1 MVSVDR
7 ADALQRPLGLHR
19 GTEFRAGGHCSHVY
33 SAQQMP
39 DAVALLVQLL
49 QARVHARAAEIADR
63 EALDD
68 PVPAVLAGYGI
79 AVYHAFRNAIAP
91 VGRNTHAD
99 PVARARAAHPIADVV
114 DGGVRRARRGGK
126 PARLDDRGAALLH
139 RRDESLLEPILIVDH
154 RPDLLAAGLCLEHV
168 GVLRRRVIAQTVT
181 LRTEAKGFPIFRAIW
196 PTARL

>member
-1 MVSVDR
+1 M
-7 ADALQRPLGLHR
+7 A
-19 GTEFRAGGHCSHVY
+19 SHVY

-99 PVARARAAHPIADVV
+99 PVAGTGAAHPIANVV
-114 DGGVRRARRGGK
+114 DGGVRRARRRGEA
-126 PARLDDRGAALLH
+126 PRLDDRGAALLH
-139 RRDESLLEPILIVDH
+139 RGNEFLFQPVLVVDH
-154 RPDLLAAGLCLEHV
+154 RPDFLAPGLRLKQV
-168 GVLRRRVIAQTVT
+168 RILGRRVIAPDGH
-181 LRTEAKGFPIFRAIW
+181 LADRGEWFAD
-196 PTARL
+196 